1 MIFRNKNFKTAF
13 SLIEISLVVL
23 IVGILISGVSLGVD
37 LYNDFK
43 LATARQLTINSR
55 VGRIEDLVA
64 WYETT
69 NQNVFSKG
77 TTAFEDLAK
86 FEENQAINRWKDS
99 NPKTSNKID
108 ATQAAT
114 ASQPTI
120 IFDKTTSLPIVRF
133 GSGKF
138 LNLPNGTVPVGNQ
151 PYTVIFVSKI
161 DANFEC
167 GCALLTS
174 GVFDYE
180 NPKHYNNF
188 GFFPTNRFGN
198 VYFSV
203 LSGVSTPD
211 NTVSPN
217 KFQIFSSVYNQDT
230 LNVYINKN
238 YWNGSATVN
247 LLDNKE
253 TNNFIG
259 KGIRAGNNSFIGSIA
274 EIIIF
279 NRNLLNSER
288 EDIENYLS
296 KKWSIK
302 LGSK

>member
-1 MIFRNKNFKTAF
+1 MIFQNKNFKTAF

-43 LATARQLTINSR
+43 LTTARQLTINSR
-55 VGRIEDLVA
+55 VGRIQDLVA

-77 TTAFEDLAK
+77 EGAFEDLNK

-99 NPKTSNKID
+99 NPKTSYKID
-108 ATQAAT
+108 ATQTAT

-138 LNLPNGTVPVGNQ
+138 LNLPNGTVPYGNQ
-151 PYTVIFVSKI
+151 LYTVIFVSKI
-161 DANFEC
+161 DADCNC
-167 GCALLTS
+167 PVLTS
-174 GVFDYE
+174 GDF
-180 NPKHYNNF
+180 NF
-188 GFFPTNRFGN
+188 SAKTCNYFEYFSPNRFSNKYPSAGIQTSN
-198 VYFSV
+198 NI
-203 LSGVSTPD
+203 VSID
-211 NTVSPN
+211 
-217 KFQIFSSVYNQDT
+217 KFQIFSFVYNQDT
-230 LNVYINKN
+230 ITMYINKN
-238 YWNGSATVN
+238 YWSGGSATVN
-247 LLDNKE
+247 PIDNKQ

-259 KGIRAGNNSFIGSIA
+259 KGSRSGAPYLIGSIA

-279 NRNLLNSER
+279 NRNLSNGER

-302 LGSK
+302 LGNK

>member
-1 MIFRNKNFKTAF
+1 MIFSNKNFRTAF

-37 LYNDFK
+37 LYDDFK
-43 LATARQLTINSR
+43 LTTARQLTINSR

-77 TTAFEDLAK
+77 TTSFEDLAK
-86 FEENQAINRWKDS
+86 FEENQTINRWKDS
-99 NPKTSNKID
+99 NPKASYKID
-108 ATQAAT
+108 ATQT
-114 ASQPTI
+114 SSNFQPTI

-133 GSGKF
+133 GAGKF

-151 PYTVIFVSKI
+151 PYTVIFASKI
-161 DANFEC
+161 DADFEC

-174 GVFDYE
+174 GVFDYD
-180 NPKHYNNF
+180 NPKNSNNF
-188 GFFPTNRFGN
+188 EFYLTNRFAN
-198 VYFSV
+198 VYFSGS
-203 LSGVSTPD
+203 SGVSTPN

-217 KFQIFSSVYNQDT
+217 KFQIFSSVYDQDT
-230 LNVYINKN
+230 LKVYINKN
-238 YWNGSATVN
+238 YWSGSATVN
-247 LLDNKE
+247 LIDNKE

-279 NRNLLNSER
+279 NRNLSNGER

>member
-1 MIFRNKNFKTAF
+1 MDFKKAF

-23 IVGILISGVSLGVD
+23 IIGILISGVSLGVD
-37 LYNDFK
+37 LYNDFR
-43 LATARQLTINSR
+43 LTTARNLTINSR

-77 TTAFEDLAK
+77 TTSFEDLPK
-86 FEENQAINRWKDS
+86 IEEGQAINRWKDFNS
-99 NPKTSNKID
+99 KSFIKFD
-108 ATQAAT
+108 ATQTAT
-114 ASQPTI
+114 PSQPTI

-133 GSGKF
+133 GTGKF
-138 LNLPNGTVPVGNQ
+138 LNLPNGTVPYGNE

-161 DANFEC
+161 DANC
-167 GCALLTS
+167 NCPVLTS
-174 GVFDYE
+174 GDGSHIQFNSNYFEYVSDNNKFVNGWTVWLEGLWSDY
-180 NPKHYNNF
+180 
-188 GFFPTNRFGN
+188 GA
-198 VYFSV
+198 VAI
-203 LSGVSTPD
+203 
-211 NTVSPN
+211 N
-217 KFQIFSSVYNQDT
+217 KFQMFSFTYDQSKINI
-230 LNVYINKN
+230 YINKN
-238 YWNGSATVN
+238 YRANYVN
-247 LLDNKE
+247 KTSRTSLP

-259 KGIRAGNNSFIGSIA
+259 KGLNRPAPYDLVGSIA

>member
-1 MIFRNKNFKTAF
+1 MISRNKNFRTAF

-43 LATARQLTINSR
+43 LTTARQLTINSR

-77 TTAFEDLAK
+77 EETFEDLAK
-86 FEENQAINRWKDS
+86 IEEGQAINRWKDFNS
-99 NPKTSNKID
+99 KSFIKFD
-108 ATQAAT
+108 ATQTTT

-133 GSGKF
+133 GTGKF
-138 LNLPNGTVPVGNQ
+138 LNLPNGTVPFGNQ
-151 PYTVIFVSKI
+151 AYTVIFVSKI
-161 DANFEC
+161 DADCNC
-167 GCALLTS
+167 PVLTS
-174 GVFDYE
+174 GD
-180 NPKHYNNF
+180 
-188 GFFPTNRFGN
+188 G
-198 VYFSV
+198 S
-203 LSGVSTPD
+203 
-211 NTVSPN
+211 VSPINSNYFEYVNDNKIVNGWGAFLQGLWSYTKVIAIN
-217 KFQIFSSVYNQDT
+217 KFQMFSFTYDQSKINI
-230 LNVYINKN
+230 YINKN
-238 YWNGSATVN
+238 YFTRAMVN
-247 LLDNKE
+247 LNARTSLP

-259 KGIRAGNNSFIGSIA
+259 KGLNRASPYDFIGSIA

>member
-1 MIFRNKNFKTAF
+1 MISNINLKKAF

-37 LYNDFK
+37 LYNDFR
-43 LATARQLTINSR
+43 LATARNLTINSR
-55 VGRIEDLVA
+55 VGRIQDLVS

-77 TTAFEDLAK
+77 TSAFEDLNII
-86 FEENQAINRWKDS
+86 EENQPINRWKDS
-99 NPKTSNKID
+99 NSKSFIKLD
-108 ATQAAT
+108 ATQT
-114 ASQPTI
+114 SSGSQPTI

-133 GSGKF
+133 GTGKF
-138 LNLPNGTVPVGNQ
+138 LNLPNGTVPFGNQ
-151 PYTVIFVSKI
+151 AYTVIFVSKI
-161 DANFEC
+161 DANC
-167 GCALLTS
+167 NCPVLTS
-174 GVFDYE
+174 GDGSNIPFNSNYFEYVSANNKIVNGWTVWIEGLWSHYE
-180 NPKHYNNF
+180 A
-188 GFFPTNRFGN
+188 
-198 VYFSV
+198 VAI
-203 LSGVSTPD
+203 
-211 NTVSPN
+211 N
-217 KFQIFSSVYNQDT
+217 KFQMFSFTYDQSNI
-230 LNVYINKN
+230 NVYINKN
-238 YWNGSATVN
+238 YLANNVN
-247 LLDNKE
+247 KTSRTSLP

-259 KGIRAGNNSFIGSIA
+259 KGLNRPAPYDLIGSIA

>member
-1 MIFRNKNFKTAF
+1 MISNINFKKAF
-13 SLIEISLVVL
+13 SLVEISLVVL

-37 LYNDFK
+37 LYNDFR
-43 LATARQLTINSR
+43 LATARNLTINSR
-55 VGRIEDLVA
+55 VGRIQDLVA

-77 TTAFEDLAK
+77 TSAFEDLNII
-86 FEENQAINRWKDS
+86 EENQPINRWKDS
-99 NPKTSNKID
+99 NSKSFIKLD
-108 ATQAAT
+108 ATQT
-114 ASQPTI
+114 SSASQPTI

-133 GSGKF
+133 GTGKF
-138 LNLPNGTVPVGNQ
+138 LNLPNGTVPFGNQ
-151 PYTVIFVSKI
+151 AYTVIFVSKI
-161 DANFEC
+161 DADC
-167 GCALLTS
+167 TCPVITS
-174 GVFDYE
+174 GVFDFGAKTCNYFE
-180 NPKHYNNF
+180 YSSNYRIHNKLPSAGNATPYN
-188 GFFPTNRFGN
+188 
-198 VYFSV
+198 SV
-203 LSGVSTPD
+203 SA
-211 NTVSPN
+211 N

-230 LNVYINKN
+230 ITIYINKN
-238 YWNGSATVN
+238 YWVGGGSSVTPI
-247 LLDNKE
+247 DNRQ

-259 KGIRAGNNSFIGSIA
+259 RGNRPSATYLIGSIA

>member
-1 MIFRNKNFKTAF
+1 MISRNKNFRTAF

-43 LATARQLTINSR
+43 LTTARQLTINSR

-77 TTAFEDLAK
+77 EGTFEDLAK
-86 FEENQAINRWKDS
+86 IEEGQAINRWKDFNS
-99 NPKTSNKID
+99 KSFIKFD
-108 ATQAAT
+108 ATQTTT

-133 GSGKF
+133 GTGKF
-138 LNLPNGTVPVGNQ
+138 LNLPNGTVPYGNQ
-151 PYTVIFVSKI
+151 AYTVIFVSKI
-161 DANFEC
+161 DADCNC
-167 GCALLTS
+167 PVLTS
-174 GVFDYE
+174 GDF
-180 NPKHYNNF
+180 NF
-188 GFFPTNRFGN
+188 SAKTSNYFEYFSPNRFSNKYPSPGIQ
-198 VYFSV
+198 
-203 LSGVSTPD
+203 TPS
-211 NTVSPN
+211 NIVSPN
-217 KFQIFSSVYNQDT
+217 KFQIFSSIYNQDT
-230 LNVYINKN
+230 VTVYINKN
-238 YWNGSATVN
+238 YWSGGSATVN
-247 LLDNKE
+247 PIDNKE

-259 KGIRAGNNSFIGSIA
+259 KGGRPGATSLIGSIA